1 VDDWITVALIVR
13 ARGNRGEVA
22 AIGLS
27 DRPERFE
34 KLERAFLFGEKG
46 VLPDQPTEV
55 EEIWEHR
62 GQVIFKFRGIDSISA
77 AETLRGVEVRIPMA
91 ERAPLEEG
99 EYYHSDLVGCVVTD
113 KASGESI
120 GTVAQVLEVGAAP
133 LLEVKGQDGGEIL
146 VPLAKSI
153 CVEIDVKGRR
163 IVAELPEGLKELNR
177 S

>member
-1 VDDWITVALIVR
+1 
-13 ARGNRGEVA
+13 VA

-34 KLERAFLFGEKG
+34 KLEQAFLFGEQG
-46 VLPDQPTEV
+46 ILPDQPTEV
-55 EEIWEHR
+55 EEVWEHR
-62 GQVIFKFRGIDSISA
+62 GQVIFKFRGIDTISA
-77 AETLRGVEVRIPMA
+77 AETLRGIEVRIPIT

-99 EYYHSDLVGCVVTD
+99 EYYHSDLIGCAVVD
-113 KASGESI
+113 KASGEAL

-133 LLEVKGQDGGEIL
+133 LLSVTAQDGGEIL

-153 CVEIDVKGRR
+153 CVEIDVKGGR

-177 S
+177 